1 MHHYRDLLHLQK
13 EELQTK
19 SQSRRREK
27 LLRPAAAAFA
37 KVNDEHQKP
46 QMRGKKENINRW
58 LTSAEEVKSLG
69 LNARHASI
77 WMNMRAEYGTGLL
90 DYYLRGN
97 NWDQRYQ
104 RNGLEQSHTY
114 TQPHYP
120 EPHSSLVTLVSF
132 SSPPVFALF
141 VSNAPRANF
150 QPFLF
155 CA

>member
-1 MHHYRDLLHLQK
+1 MQK

-77 WMNMRAEYGTGLL
+77 
-90 DYYLRGN
+90 
-97 NWDQRYQ
+97 
-104 RNGLEQSHTY
+104 
-114 TQPHYP
+114 
-120 EPHSSLVTLVSF
+120 
-132 SSPPVFALF
+132 
-141 VSNAPRANF
+141 
-150 QPFLF
+150 
-155 CA
+155 